1 MTPAELSRTV
11 RHAVRRAVDEG
22 ALRVAVPDSVKIEP
36 SRPGGR
42 GDYASAVALRL
53 AGAAGKSPREV
64 AEVLRERVECGAG
77 IEAVHITGV
86 GFLNFTLGGETV
98 PELLRRVRE
107 QGERYG
113 YKDGDGDGGKD
124 GYGGGGGLAGQPV
137 VLRTPRELRARVMA
151 ETLVRLL
158 RSQGAP
164 AELSDAET
172 SDAELRDSELRDAE
186 IPDAKLRD
194 AETSDAELRG
204 IELRDAEIPDA
215 KLRDAETSDAELRGI
230 ELRDAGEAVR
240 VRGVDD
246 QDLLRRLGDDAG
258 RWALLRAAP
267 GDRPQTRSPLLQKEE
282 NGLFRV
288 QYAASRAR
296 ALTRGAAQLGFAS
309 RYERYEEDVRCA
321 DVSQGIRDYPAVLAS
336 AARLRSP
343 DRLARHLEALADAL
357 LAFQHTVLPRGDEKP
372 SAAHRSRL
380 ALAEAA
386 GTVLAGGLG
395 LLGVSAPEYV

>member
-42 GDYASAVALRL
+42 GDYASGVALRL

-113 YKDGDGDGGKD
+113 YKDGDGDGDKDGYGDGDKD

-164 AELSDAET
+164 AELRDDGISDSELRDDET
-172 SDAELRDSELRDAE
+172 PDAELRD
-186 IPDAKLRD
+186 
-194 AETSDAELRG
+194 AELR
-204 IELRDAEIPDA
+204 
-215 KLRDAETSDAELRGI
+215 SI

-309 RYERYEEDVRCA
+309 RYEEDVRCA